1 MKRTFEVINVKCG
14 GCAGTLTSKLEEQF
28 GAIEV
33 DLSVEPRKITIDIE
47 DAQMDDLAIALK
59 KLGYPLATEEMG
71 FVDGATAKAKSFVSC
86 AVGKMNA

>member
-1 MKRTFEVINVKCG
+1 MKRTLEVINVKCG

-28 GAIEV
+28 GAVEV
-33 DLSVEPRKITIDIE
+33 DLSVEPRKITVDIE

-59 KLGYPLATEEMG
+59 KLGYPLVTEEMG

-86 AVGKMNA
+86 AAGKMNA